1 MMSTAGEFPAD
12 QAGKISENRHN
23 YGLYQDPVD
32 YAYLEEH
39 LDELDLS
46 PTYYETMEEK
56 HLRQGAEFFRFE
68 EFSRNLDEQ
77 LRGLSDQERLL
88 LFLKEEGKHDKEQ
101 RRMYLVLL
109 SYERQR
115 KEDRGNV
122 KHDAAR

>member
-1 MMSTAGEFPAD
+1 MSTAGEFPAD
-12 QAGKISENRHN
+12 QAGKISESRHN

-56 HLRQGAEFFRFE
+56 HLREGAEFFRFQ

-77 LRGLSDQERLL
+77 LQGLSDRERHL
-88 LFLKEEGKHDKEQ
+88 LFLKEEGKHDIEQ
-101 RRMYLVLL
+101 RRLYLVFL
-109 SYERQR
+109 SYERQHR
-115 KEDRGNV
+115 EGKRE
-122 KHDAAR
+122 A

>member
-1 MMSTAGEFPAD
+1 MSTAGEFPAD
-12 QAGKISENRHN
+12 QAGKISESRHN

-56 HLRQGAEFFRFE
+56 HLRQGAEFARLREFE
-68 EFSRNLDEQ
+68 RNLDEQ
-77 LRGLSDQERLL
+77 LQGLSDQERVL

-122 KHDAAR
+122 KHDAAS

>member
-1 MMSTAGEFPAD
+1 MSTAGEFPAD
-12 QAGKISENRHN
+12 QAGKMSDNRHN

-46 PTYYETMEEK
+46 PTYHETMEEK

-77 LRGLSDQERLL
+77 LQGLSDRERHLI
-88 LFLKEEGKHDKEQ
+88 FLKEEGKHDKGQ
-101 RRMYLVLL
+101 RRRYLLFL
-109 SYERQR
+109 RHERWR
-115 KEDRGNV
+115 VEGKLE
-122 KHDAAR
+122 A